1 MSNQS
6 FPKDTAECQVAE
18 LPNAS
23 VVINFRVRAP
33 QARSFD
39 SGRASIPSLL
49 SHLQVEP
56 PLPCH
61 CRLQARSDDGG
72 ESWTIP
78 APVPALVEPVCS
90 AGLLQA
96 SGSLLFSNPATV
108 SSRVNMTVR
117 RSGDEG
123 ATWTAG
129 TALVWPGPAA
139 YSVLV
144 PLSSPGPRA
153 GTGADGPV
161 AVGIVFE
168 CGEKSPYETISFSSV
183 TV

>member
-1 MSNQS
+1 MS
-6 FPKDTAECQVAE
+6 C
-18 LPNAS
+18 
-23 VVINFRVRAP
+23 
-33 QARSFD
+33 
-39 SGRASIPSLL
+39 
-49 SHLQVEP
+49 LQVEP

-72 ESWTIP
+72 ESWSSPT
-78 APVPALVEPVCS
+78 PVPALVEPICS

-96 SGSLLFSNPATV
+96 SGSLLFSNPATT

-123 ATWTAG
+123 STWTAG

-144 PLSSPGPRA
+144 PLSSPGTQA
-153 GTGADGPV
+153 GTEVYGPV
-161 AVGIVFE
+161 TVGVVFE